1 MPLSERKAQLKLGAL
16 RGVGRNVVVLGLVS
30 LLTDVSS
37 EMLYPLIPLYLTGV
51 LHTPMSV
58 VGLIEGLAEST
69 AALLKLASGRLS
81 DRWRRRL
88 PFVFGGYGLSAASK
102 PLLALAT
109 TWPWVL
115 AARLIDRTGK
125 GLRGPARDA
134 MIAAATPPE
143 RRGIAFG
150 LHRALDT
157 TGAVLGPMLGLLAI
171 GVLGLGYR
179 TVFLLAAIPAFAS
192 ILMLLLLSPRPV
204 TGATHTGAL
213 QAGGSADSR
222 IDPALYRFLV
232 VVALFSLGNSSNVFL
247 LLRARDLGWSDTG
260 VIGLYVFYN
269 LVYAIAATPA
279 GHLSDR
285 IGRRRVLLS
294 GFVVFALVYAGFALA
309 KTAWVAPPLLA
320 LYGLYAAATAGAGRA
335 YVADLAGSSQQA
347 TAMGLYQMVTGVLLL
362 AASSVAG
369 LLWSVAGPA
378 APFWLGAATAA
389 LAAVLLMTLCDD
401 PGPADSELGNLP
413 A

>member
-1 MPLSERKAQLKLGAL
+1 
-16 RGVGRNVVVLGLVS
+16 
-30 LLTDVSS
+30 
-37 EMLYPLIPLYLTGV
+37 MLYPLIPLYLTGV
-51 LHTPMSV
+51 LHAPMSV

-69 AALLKLASGRLS
+69 AALLKLASGKLS

-109 TWPWVL
+109 SWPLVL
-115 AARLIDRTGK
+115 GARLIDRAGK

-134 MIAAATPPE
+134 MITAATPPG
-143 RRGIAFG
+143 RRGLAFG

-157 TGAVLGPMLGLLAI
+157 TGAVIGPMIGLLAI

-192 ILMLLLLSPRPV
+192 ILMLLFLSPRPAADARRAG
-204 TGATHTGAL
+204 TLQADAL
-213 QAGGSADSR
+213 QIDASQTGGSAGSP
-222 IDPALYRFLV
+222 IDPALCRFLV

-247 LLRARDLGWSDTG
+247 LLRARDLGWSDTS

-285 IGRRRVLLS
+285 IGRRRVLLG
-294 GFVVFALVYAGFALA
+294 GFVIFALVYVGFALA
-309 KTAWVAPPLLA
+309 RTAWIAPPLLA

-362 AASSVAG
+362 VASSAAG
-369 LLWSVAGPA
+369 LLWSTAGPA

-401 PGPADSELGNLP
+401 PGRADSELGNLP